1 MRFLAVIAVALGI
14 LSGCASSP
22 KFDTTGV
29 DKTLQPKAAATNP
42 SSSTGR
48 RVQWGGVIVAT
59 RNLREQTQLEVLG
72 YPLDRAGEP
81 DTGAIPQG
89 RFLLLQQGY
98 LEPVD
103 YAAGRRVTAVG
114 TIARVE
120 QGRVGEADYQYPVV
134 NATQM
139 HLWPRETPYQQRDS
153 NVHFG
158 IGVILH

>member
-1 MRFLAVIAVALGI
+1 MRCFAIAAVVLWF

-29 DKTLQPKAAATNP
+29 DKTLQPNTAA
-42 SSSTGR
+42 SSPASSIGR

-81 DTGAIPQG
+81 DTSGSPQG

-103 YAAGRRVTAVG
+103 YAAGRRLTAVG

-134 NATQM
+134 NATQV
-139 HLWPRETPYQQRDS
+139 HLWPRETPYQRRDS